1 MGSSPGVSDSS
12 HRDKRKRP
20 QIPFERRVAGYT
32 ILLVAPGLI
41 VNGVF
46 VWLQPWSLQS
56 RLTFLVAESLAC
68 LFIGVALHEHI
79 IRPLQTLANVVG
91 ALRDEDYS
99 FRARLA
105 IPNDALGE
113 LSLEV
118 NALADL
124 LAHHRTGAIE
134 ATALVQRVVEEVELP
149 IFAFDL
155 ADKLRLVNSAAEKLL
170 GQSSTQI
177 LGKTASELG
186 LGSSLS
192 CENET
197 LLQLRFANNARWFVR
212 RSSFR
217 QQGVPHTL
225 VVLSDVSRALREEE
239 RRAWQRLIRVMGHEL
254 NNSLAPIKSIAG
266 SLNARLSGV
275 ELEPE
280 QRQDFE
286 RGLGI
291 IESRAASLNRFLQA
305 YRHLAQM
312 PPPVLQKCSIVG
324 LAKRVAALETRI
336 PVTVIQGPEAVLMAD
351 ADQLEQM
358 LINLLR
364 NAAEAVLE
372 LSDAAKQSNGSK
384 ISSEEPQIVLTW
396 KTTDRDLILD
406 IEDSGP
412 GLMNTSNVFVPFY
425 TTKPSG
431 SGIGLVLSRQIAEAH
446 GGSLELSN
454 RGEQH
459 GCRVTVILPQT
470 ALRDTAQDGRLGR
483 KGVRK

>member
-1 MGSSPGVSDSS
+1 M
-12 HRDKRKRP
+12 
-20 QIPFERRVAGYT
+20 
-32 ILLVAPGLI
+32 
-41 VNGVF
+41 
-46 VWLQPWSLQS
+46 
-56 RLTFLVAESLAC
+56 
-68 LFIGVALHEHI
+68 
-79 IRPLQTLANVVG
+79 
-91 ALRDEDYS
+91 
-99 FRARLA
+99 
-105 IPNDALGE
+105 
-113 LSLEV
+113 
-118 NALADL
+118 
-124 LAHHRTGAIE
+124 
-134 ATALVQRVVEEVELP
+134 
-149 IFAFDL
+149 
-155 ADKLRLVNSAAEKLL
+155 
-170 GQSSTQI
+170 
-177 LGKTASELG
+177 
-186 LGSSLS
+186 
-192 CENET
+192 
-197 LLQLRFANNARWFVR
+197 
-212 RSSFR
+212 
-217 QQGVPHTL
+217 
-225 VVLSDVSRALREEE
+225 
-239 RRAWQRLIRVMGHEL
+239 
-254 NNSLAPIKSIAG
+254 
-266 SLNARLSGV
+266 
-275 ELEPE
+275 
-280 QRQDFE
+280 
-286 RGLGI
+286 
-291 IESRAASLNRFLQA
+291 
-305 YRHLAQM
+305 
-312 PPPVLQKCSIVG
+312 G

-470 ALRDTAQDGRLGR
+470 ALCDTAQDGRLGR